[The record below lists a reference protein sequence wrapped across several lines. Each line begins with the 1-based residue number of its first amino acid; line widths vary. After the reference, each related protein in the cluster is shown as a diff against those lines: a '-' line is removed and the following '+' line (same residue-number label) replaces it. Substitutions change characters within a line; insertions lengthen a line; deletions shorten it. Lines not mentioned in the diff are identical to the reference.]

1 MMMLRKDASDKN
13 GGRGGCMRLQI
24 LDRENSLCLRGGQ
37 GPPVACKGE
46 CIFTSCNHWQA
57 SYALQYS
64 TVQCNIE
71 RLAFH

>member
-13 GGRGGCMRLQI
+13 GGRGGLHATPNFGQRKQSVL
-24 LDRENSLCLRGGQ
+24 EGGQ

-71 RLAFH
+71 CLAFH